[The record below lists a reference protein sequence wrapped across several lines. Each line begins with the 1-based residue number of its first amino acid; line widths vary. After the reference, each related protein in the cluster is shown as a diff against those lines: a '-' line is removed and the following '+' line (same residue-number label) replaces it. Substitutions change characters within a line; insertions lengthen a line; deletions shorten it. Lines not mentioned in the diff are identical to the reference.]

1 MLVRR
6 ALRAAVSLGLA
17 VALSG
22 CLGTIVE
29 APVASGASYGDTRAH
44 IIGSSTRIDASSCKN
59 GIKEVATFV
68 PLWGVAVGI
77 LTIGIIVPMETVF
90 TCQK

>member
-1 MLVRR
+1 MKLRR
-6 ALRAAVSLGLA
+6 PLRAALTLTLVA
-17 VALSG
+17 ALSG

-29 APVASGASYGDTRAH
+29 GPGATGQRYGDTRAH
-44 IIGSSTRIDASSCKN
+44 IIGSSTHIDASTCKN
-59 GIKEVATFV
+59 GLKEVATFV

-90 TCQK
+90 TCAK